1 MEFDEEN
8 PVEEQAD
15 GVEIYSKR
23 AIWWFSVLASP
34 LFGGA
39 LLLLNLKEAGYKK
52 AIYPVLAFVVLFF
65 LASEVLEA
73 KFAIAYKVNFATPNK
88 GSMTLCAIMLG
99 ANMIGGL
106 VLTQYFFKK
115 YFPEDDYYPKSILN
129 PLLVTVIITILMKV
143 LGA

>member
-1 MEFDEEN
+1 
-8 PVEEQAD
+8 
-15 GVEIYSKR
+15 
-23 AIWWFSVLASP
+23 